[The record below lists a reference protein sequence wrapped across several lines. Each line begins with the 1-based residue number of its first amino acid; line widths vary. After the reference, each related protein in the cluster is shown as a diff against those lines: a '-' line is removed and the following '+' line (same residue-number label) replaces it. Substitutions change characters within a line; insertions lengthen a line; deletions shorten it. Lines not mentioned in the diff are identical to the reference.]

1 MCAHTHTTHEGHT
14 TTHPHPHEGT
24 RASILSASHQNTVIT
39 FSEKYS
45 THTHTH
51 TYTYTHH
58 THMKVTL
65 RHTHTH
71 MKAHT
76 QAYNQSPIKTQSL
89 HLVRNITHTHTHIM
103 ILRAPACL
111 CIKNTSG
118 NGAKNKE
125 TQPFECN
132 NACVQSPNTSDVF
145 TNPCKGVATKFQ
157 IDLCSGRQ

>member
-1 MCAHTHTTHEGHT
+1 MKVTLRHTHTHTKAHAQAYYQPPIKTQSLHLVRNTAHTH
-14 TTHPHPHEGT
+14 
-24 RASILSASHQNTVIT
+24 
-39 FSEKYS
+39 